1 MRPPQRGARLR
12 SLLRRGARATG
23 RTVTEGLFWLGLTLG
38 PVTPPSSMPGLNE
51 PRTGRPRPAGKS
63 GAAGVGAGDDET
75 GGACSAHVPPVWH
88 PEFSGPASAPPD
100 AEEAALWAQLED

>member
-1 MRPPQRGARLR
+1 MRPPNRAARLR
-12 SLLRRGARATG
+12 SLLRRSARATG

-51 PRTGRPRPAGKS
+51 PRTGRPAGKS
-63 GAAGVGAGDDET
+63 AAGDDET

-88 PEFSGPASAPPD
+88 PEFSGPAPAPPD
-100 AEEAALWAQLED
+100 AEEAALWAQLDD